1 SLPAFLDRS
10 SATFLS
16 KLHKKSADKKQRFP
30 FNLRRNMNRNLH
42 QFSSDFHP
50 ESVLGPLRSFFERNQ
65 ESVNTALMV
74 ATLMIVVTSV
84 WLI

>member
-1 SLPAFLDRS
+1 
-10 SATFLS
+10 
-16 KLHKKSADKKQRFP
+16 
-30 FNLRRNMNRNLH
+30 MNRNLY

-50 ESVLGPLRSFFERNQ
+50 ESVLGLLRSFFERNQ